1 MNKLDGLDV
10 FVAVVEAKSFAG
22 AARKLGMPTTTVS
35 AKVSR
40 LEEQLGVSLLRR
52 TTRKQSLTEAGD
64 AYYRSCAPALQTIEQ
79 ASAALQQN
87 RSEPQGTL
95 RMTAPPDIAQIALA
109 PIIDT
114 YLKRYPDVH
123 VDLRVTNSFVDLV
136 SEQVDLAIRIGE
148 LSDANLVIR
157 TFTNGSLSL
166 WAGSAYQ
173 AQFTLPTRPEDLER
187 HRIIWLRTR
196 HSKID
201 LMGPAG
207 ETLSLKSSGWLDVDD
222 LQTLKHY
229 VEQGLGIGLL
239 PRFDLP
245 NLQGD
250 PDLIP
255 VLPQYKTAPF
265 RAVFAYTKQNFVPA
279 TVRSFID
286 TAADFAR
293 GRRKTV

>member
-40 LEEQLGVSLLRR
+40 LEEKLGVSLLRR
-52 TTRKQSLTEAGD
+52 TTRKLSLTEAGD

-87 RSEPQGTL
+87 RSEPRGTL

-109 PIIDT
+109 PIIDS
-114 YLKRYPDVH
+114 YLKRYPGVH
-123 VDLRVTNSFVDLV
+123 IDLRVTNSFVDLV

-148 LSDANLVIR
+148 LSNASLVVR

-166 WAGSAYQ
+166 WAGSAYR

-187 HRIIWLRTR
+187 HRLIWLRTR
-196 HSKID
+196 QSKID
-201 LMGPAG
+201 LVGPEG
-207 ETLSLKSSGWLDVDD
+207 ETLSLKSSGWLEVDD

-229 VEQGLGIGLL
+229 VEQGLGLGLL

-245 NLQGD
+245 NLQSD
-250 PDLIP
+250 PSLIP
-255 VLPQYKTAPF
+255 VLPQFRTGPF
-265 RAVFAYTKQNFVPA
+265 RAVFAYNKQSFVPVK
-279 TVRSFID
+279 VRSFID
-286 TAADFAR
+286 TAAEFAR
-293 GRRKTV
+293 GRRKPI